1 MHKKCMGDIEMENVG
16 DYHYLY
22 VWGSNFLIK
31 DILKT
36 FKKICLEMWNL
47 KPAHFYFA
55 PSLVWVAAFK

>member
-36 FKKICLEMWNL
+36 FKKICLEM
-47 KPAHFYFA
+47 
-55 PSLVWVAAFK
+55 